1 MSFFPMFMDMNELK
15 VLVVGG
21 GFIATEKLEKLVDFT
36 KKITVITLEVSA
48 EANQI
53 INDNV

>member
-1 MSFFPMFMDMNELK
+1 MSFFPMFMDMHALK

-36 KKITVITLEVSA
+36 KEITVIATE
-48 EANQI
+48 
-53 INDNV
+53 